1 MGNYSRRILYFDFE
15 VFCSDW
21 MVTIAIPYEN
31 RLIQIW
37 NDREEFVKFYKDNKE
52 SLWIGYNVKG
62 YDRFIVFAILCDFD
76 PWKVNNFIIRD
87 GRNGWAYSDMFRKL
101 TFYCYDIMDGFK
113 NKQGFRSLKEL
124 EGFMLDD
131 IRETTVDFN
140 ITRRLIDEEI
150 EEVLYYNK
158 HDVMETINVFRKVH
172 ELGLPSDFEQKLKL
186 LNLYHLPANWL
197 SQTNAR
203 ITEKILGAEKREYSD
218 VVDIQIPQNLEIDKY
233 RAVVEWFRNPD
244 NRDVDMKKF
253 LDITIAGME
262 CRFAWGGAHGVKKN
276 TSVKDIPI
284 IDADITSMY
293 PSIMINYD
301 LLSRSIP
308 EWGKKRFED
317 ITRLRK
323 EAKKRGDKLTANAF
337 KIIINAVFGLSGDP
351 TSKLYDPRNK
361 ISVCVTGQL
370 LILDYVEHLEKI
382 PSVEFY
388 QINTDG
394 VFFTYD
400 DTDETFQKIDEATRE
415 WEKRTGMGMEFEDY
429 NAIYQRDVN
438 NYVAVTADGKAHRKG
453 ELFKSTNDL
462 NNNFPIVQEAVYQKI
477 VNNVPIHKTISECNE
492 LWKFQKI
499 VKLSHHYRWVTTKV
513 KKIYGKTIGDEDGR
527 INAKTFRV
535 FASNDITDTSLYKV
549 KADGTAGRW
558 GNMPMHVIIHN
569 DSVKGLP
576 CPPTL
581 DKTYY
586 ENLAYDKI
594 NDILKTDSLF

>member
-1 MGNYSRRILYFDFE
+1 M
-15 VFCSDW
+15 
-21 MVTIAIPYEN
+21 
-31 RLIQIW
+31 
-37 NDREEFVKFYKDNKE
+37 
-52 SLWIGYNVKG
+52 
-62 YDRFIVFAILCDFD
+62 
-76 PWKVNNFIIRD
+76 
-87 GRNGWAYSDMFRKL
+87 
-101 TFYCYDIMDGFK
+101 
-113 NKQGFRSLKEL
+113 
-124 EGFMLDD
+124 
-131 IRETTVDFN
+131 
-140 ITRRLIDEEI
+140 
-150 EEVLYYNK
+150 
-158 HDVMETINVFRKVH
+158 
-172 ELGLPSDFEQKLKL
+172 
-186 LNLYHLPANWL
+186 
-197 SQTNAR
+197 
-203 ITEKILGAEKREYSD
+203 
-218 VVDIQIPQNLEIDKY
+218 
-233 RAVVEWFRNPD
+233 
-244 NRDVDMKKF
+244 
-253 LDITIAGME
+253 
-262 CRFAWGGAHGVKKN
+262 
-276 TSVKDIPI
+276 
-284 IDADITSMY
+284 
-293 PSIMINYD
+293 
-301 LLSRSIP
+301 
-308 EWGKKRFED
+308 
-317 ITRLRK
+317 
-323 EAKKRGDKLTANAF
+323 
-337 KIIINAVFGLSGDP
+337 
-351 TSKLYDPRNK
+351 
-361 ISVCVTGQL
+361 
-370 LILDYVEHLEKI
+370 
-382 PSVEFY
+382 
-388 QINTDG
+388 
-394 VFFTYD
+394 FFTYD
-400 DTDETFQKIDEATRE
+400 DTDETFQRIDEATRE